1 MNASALRAGITERD
15 AADVI
20 HALMS
25 PEVYRLFSTDRRW
38 SPDRYQIWLAD
49 TLAQQLLDPAPS
61 NTEPNNVRYAAD
73 RAFGA
78 S

>member
-1 MNASALRAGITERD
+1 MAASALRAGVTERD

-25 PEVYRLFSTDRRW
+25 PEVYRLLSTDRRW

-61 NTEPNNVRYAAD
+61 TPGLRNVSRPKCE
-73 RAFGA
+73 